1 MQKRQTA
8 PRVQIPTLL
17 ADSVKN
23 KRAILFLGAG
33 ASKEAKNAANQ
44 TPPDA
49 DQLRDILAAR
59 FFAQPMKARDVMAV
73 AEMAI
78 ANSAGTGLVFD
89 AVRQAFESFQPSVAH
104 KLISAFNWRHRDH
117 QLRSA
122 RRKGLQR
129 LPAASADPGPL
140 RQRRPADRG
149 KITGHPLSGS
159 LSQIT
164 RLPRPHPR
172 SRYSVNP
179 VA

>member
-1 MQKRQTA
+1 MPKRQATA
-8 PRVQIPTLL
+8 RVNIPTLL

-59 FFAQPMKARDVMAV
+59 FFAQPMKTRDVMAV

-78 ANSAGTGLVFD
+78 ANSAGAGLVFD

-104 KLISAFNWRHRDH
+104 RLISAFNWRAIATTNYD
-117 QLRSA
+117 LLVEKAYSDSP
-122 RRKGLQR
+122 QR
-129 LPAASADPGPL
+129 LQTLVPFVK
-140 RQRRPADRG
+140 RPADRR
-149 KITGHPLSGS
+149 KTTGHPLSRS
-159 LSQIT
+159 LPQIT
-164 RLPRPHPR
+164 WLPRPHPR
-172 SRYSVNP
+172 SRYSVNS